1 VYATLRVRCNEW
13 VDEFQEK
20 RVRFTFDEVKETV
33 KAKIN
38 MDLDDV
44 IINAPIMG
52 VLENMEIPQ
61 RRRRFNIR
69 EDPFELSNRQFIQLF
84 RLNKAAVRNLIE
96 IVEPYLIPQRISAI
110 DYTTKVNIIRK
121 RIYNIIHIE
130 INNIKNN
137 INISTIILY

>member
-84 RLNKAAVRNLIE
+84 RLNKAVRNLIE
-96 IVEPYLIPQRISAI
+96 IVEPYLIPHRRISAI
-110 DYTTKVNIIRK
+110 DSTTKVNIK
-121 RIYNIIHIE
+121 KEY
-130 INNIKNN
+130 
-137 INISTIILY
+137 IILYILK